1 MTPLNYDNQS
11 CPHCGKPLADGED
24 VVVCPVCATPQHR
37 ECWMQ
42 AGHCANDSL
51 HASGYVWQKEKTEP
65 QAQTT
70 ESGGRVCHICGS
82 ENPADS
88 LHCGNCGAL
97 FGQEQRQE
105 SDGPKRCGYCNTVN
119 DSDANHCK
127 NCGAPLTVQGG
138 FFTNN
143 PYLANSGIAEDE
155 LIGETKAG
163 DLALYV
169 QASSRRYLPKFKRF
183 AKGKKL
189 SFNFAAFF
197 FAPYWFF
204 YRKLYKPGIFFIIL
218 FATVSLM
225 LSGVSTD
232 ITAAADEYLSKYGTF
247 DYADATEEEIAAYE
261 AELTKA
267 DEELF
272 EKIRK
277 PVLIIAG
284 VNFGMSLICALSANY
299 LYYKKI
305 LADMKMINDSVRE
318 ENMRK
323 MMITRRGGLSPLA
336 FAASLLGYNTLINV
350 LIYAADFIM
359 NSF

>member
-1 MTPLNYDNQS
+1 MNYDNQS
-11 CPHCGKPLADGED
+11 CPHCGNSLADGED

-51 HASGYVWQKEKTEP
+51 HASGFVWQKEKSHINKE
-65 QAQTT
+65 QAAPNN
-70 ESGGRVCHICGS
+70 SDAKVCHICGS
-82 ENPADS
+82 ENPSDS

-97 FGQEQRQE
+97 FGEA
-105 SDGPKRCGYCNTVN
+105 DADPNAPKRCGYCSTVN

-127 NCGAPLTVQGG
+127 NCGAPLNAQGG

-143 PYLANSGIAEDE
+143 PYLAGTGIAEDE
-155 LIGETKAG
+155 LIGKNKAG

-169 QASSRRYLPKFKRF
+169 QASTRRYLPKFKKF
-183 AKGKKL
+183 SKGKKI

-204 YRKLYKPGIFFIIL
+204 YRKLYKAGAFFIVM
-218 FATVSLM
+218 FAAVSLM
-225 LSGVSTD
+225 LSGLSAQVTE
-232 ITAAADEYLSKYGTF
+232 AADEYIGKYSTF
-247 DYADATEEEIAAYE
+247 DYESATEEEIAAYE
-261 AELTKA
+261 EEIIKSGDELYK
-267 DEELF
+267 
-272 EKIRK
+272 KIRK
-277 PVLIIAG
+277 PVLIISG
-284 VNFGMSLICALSANY
+284 VNFAMSLICALSADY

-305 LADMKMINDSVRE
+305 LADMKIISDSAKD

-323 MMITRRGGLSPLA
+323 IMIARRGGLSPLA
-336 FAASLLGYNTLINV
+336 FAASLLGYNMLINV